1 MNAVRLTVTIPREEF
16 RKIEE
21 AKRQRHINRSVF
33 LQEIIRFFFA
43 REDEQDKI
51 SRYIAGYRKK
61 PEKMEEISALTKAQ
75 MEILGGF

>member
-21 AKRQRHINRSVF
+21 TKRQRHINRSVL
-33 LQEIIRFFFA
+33 LQEIIRSFFA
-43 REDEQDKI
+43 RKNEQDKI
-51 SRYIAGYRKK
+51 SRYIAGYGKK
-61 PEKMEEISALTKAQ
+61 PEKTGEISAFTKAQ